1 MLGTF
6 AGALAARGISPDD
19 GRASCA
25 VNGEVEIEE
34 GVLIIK
40 RIHVAFV
47 IFAPE
52 EKRETIGRVH
62 GVFASK
68 CPVYRSL
75 HPGIQ
80 ITSSFE
86 LRPL

>member
-6 AGALAARGISPDD
+6 AGALAAREISPEE
-19 GRASCA
+19 GRASC
-25 VNGEVEIEE
+25 VTKGEVETED

-40 RIHVAFV
+40 RIHVHLTIRAS
-47 IFAPE
+47 E
-52 EKRETIGRVH
+52 EKRPVIERVH
-62 GVFASK
+62 GVFAEN

-75 HPGIQ
+75 RNSIQ

-86 LRPL
+86 IQVS

>member
-6 AGALAARGISPDD
+6 AGALAARGISPDE
-19 GRASCA
+19 GRASCT
-25 VNGEVEIEE
+25 VSGEIEAEE

-47 IFAPE
+47 ISAPE
-52 EKRETIGRVH
+52 EKRETVARVH
-62 GVFASK
+62 GVFAPK

-75 HPGIQ
+75 HPQIQ

-86 LRPL
+86 LRAP

>member
-6 AGALAARGISPDD
+6 AGALAARGISLDE
-19 GRASCA
+19 GRASCTA
-25 VNGEVEIEE
+25 NAEIEAE
-34 GVLIIK
+34 DGVLIIK

-47 IFAPE
+47 IVAGE
-52 EKRETIGRVH
+52 EKRESIGRVH
-62 GVFASK
+62 NIFAPR

-86 LRPL
+86 LRTA